1 MEFIQTNLL
10 TTQVVE
16 SIREKKEESHE
27 SLIHHLK
34 ALLRDYKTRQAEIV
48 EQMARHEK
56 ADENFYITA
65 YMVVAPIS
73 HLSAIE
79 LHCHKEIA
87 GIDNM
92 MKFFKSPYINRTV
105 KINNNLLH
113 DTNLLTYQFS

>member
-1 MEFIQTNLL
+1 MYDDKIDGLL
-10 TTQVVE
+10 MTM
-16 SIREKKEESHE
+16 ILKKSGT
-27 SLIHHLK
+27 IKRARLK
-34 ALLRDYKTRQAEIV
+34 LLNRW
-48 EQMARHEK
+48 RHEK